1 MNGVLLRASG
11 SRVGAEV
18 VKFTTTTALWMLP
31 VLTIA
36 LTGSLTYLAGRSEV
50 AATGGD
56 LAGAT
61 SATNPQLYSAQ
72 PLPVEYQG
80 FDMMNIGL
88 ILMIALGALYA
99 GSEYRTGLLRSSLI
113 ADPHRLRLFATR
125 AAVLAVVVAVTASVA
140 MGGGTVLRH
149 LALGDQGL
157 DPLAFPPLVWRNIA
171 GVALTWTALA
181 LLAFAIGVLAR
192 NAILPLVVIVPLSVG
207 LGDFLITLWAPARF
221 VPPAAGAGLYTPAD
235 GTHLGATAGAIVLV
249 AWAAAAIALA
259 GIVFRRRDA

>member
-1 MNGVLLRASG
+1 MNGLLLSAAAH
-11 SRVGAEV
+11 RVGVEV
-18 VKFTTTTALWMLP
+18 VKFATTTALWLLP

-36 LTGSLTYLAGRSEV
+36 LTGSLTYLAGLSEV

-99 GSEYRTGLLRSSLI
+99 GSEYRNGLLRSSLI

-125 AAVLAVVVAVTASVA
+125 AAVLAVVVAVTAIVA

-157 DPLAFPPLVWRNIA
+157 APLAFPPLVWRNIG
-171 GVALTWTALA
+171 GVALTWTVLA

-221 VPPAAGAGLYTPAD
+221 VPPAAGASLYTPAD
-235 GTHLGATAGAIVLV
+235 GTHLAAAAGAIVLV
-249 AWAAAAIALA
+249 AWAGVAVVLA